1 MVEEV
6 KLFRTWSSPY
16 ALRVVWAL
24 QLKGIQYE
32 SVLEDV
38 SEKSDL
44 VRRYN
49 PVYKKVPVLLHNGRP
64 ISESLIILE
73 YIDETWKQ
81 HPLLPRDPYAR
92 TMARF
97 WAKFGDDKVMQSIWT
112 AFLSEGKEQEAALAE
127 ASEHLQ
133 KLEEVLRGKKFFGGD
148 NIGYLD
154 IALGWLAN
162 LIRVFEE
169 ICSLKVVDYERFP
182 LLCAWLKEF
191 SYAPV
196 IKDCWPP
203 HDKLIPKFIAL
214 RQLHHAKL
222 SST

>member
-1 MVEEV
+1 MAEEL

-24 QLKGIQYE
+24 RLKGIQYE
-32 SVLEDV
+32 TVLEDV
-38 SEKSDL
+38 AEKSDI

-73 YIDETWKQ
+73 YVDETWKQ
-81 HPLLPRDPYAR
+81 HPLLPQDPHAR
-92 TMARF
+92 AMARF
-97 WAKFGDDKVMQSIWT
+97 WARFGDDKVMQSMWT

-127 ASEHLQ
+127 TSEHLQ
-133 KLEEVLRGKKFFGGD
+133 KLEEELRGKKFFGGD
-148 NIGYLD
+148 SIGYLD
-154 IALGWLAN
+154 ITFGWLAN
-162 LIRVFEE
+162 LIRVLEE
-169 ICSLKVVDYERFP
+169 TSSLKVVDCERFP
-182 LLCAWLKEF
+182 LLFAWLKEF
-191 SYAPV
+191 SDAPV

-203 HDKLIPKFIAL
+203 HDQLVPKFVAL
-214 RQLHHAKL
+214 RQLHRSRL

>member
-1 MVEEV
+1 MF
-6 KLFRTWSSPY
+6 KTWSSPFP
-16 ALRVVWAL
+16 LRVAWAL

-32 SVLEDV
+32 SVLEDL
-38 SEKSDL
+38 SNKSNL
-44 VRRYN
+44 LLQYN

-73 YIDETWKQ
+73 YVDETWKQ
-81 HPLLPRDPYAR
+81 YPLLPQDPYAR
-92 TMARF
+92 AMARF
-97 WAKFGDDKVMQSIWT
+97 WAKFGDDKVLPSIY
-112 AFLSEGKEQEAALAE
+112 AVFKSVGKEQEAVLAE

-133 KLEEVLRGKKFFGGD
+133 KLEEELRGKKFFSGE

-162 LIRVFEE
+162 LVRVFEE
-169 ICSLKVVDYERFP
+169 VSSLRVLDVERFP

-191 SYAPV
+191 SDAPV

-203 HDKLIPKFIAL
+203 HDMLIAKFIAH
-214 RQLHHAKL
+214 RQARHAKS

>member
-1 MVEEV
+1 MAEEV
-6 KLFRTWSSPY
+6 KLFRTWSSPF

-32 SVLEDV
+32 TVLEDV
-38 SEKSDL
+38 AKKSDVL
-44 VRRYN
+44 RGYN

-73 YIDETWKQ
+73 YVDETWKQ
-81 HPLLPRDPYAR
+81 HSLLPQDPHAR
-92 TMARF
+92 AMARF

-112 AFLSEGKEQEAALAE
+112 AFVSEGKEQEAALAE

-133 KLEEVLRGKKFFGGD
+133 KLEEELRGKKFFGGD

-162 LIRVFEE
+162 LVRVFEE
-169 ICSLKVVDYERFP
+169 ISGLRVLDGERFP
-182 LLCAWLKEF
+182 LLFAWLKEF
-191 SYAPV
+191 SDAPV
-196 IKDCWPP
+196 IRDCWPS
-203 HDKLIPKFIAL
+203 HDKLITKFIAL
-214 RQLHHAKL
+214 RQLHGAQS